1 MKLAVDIE
9 RIVIDDGALV
19 AGRADRIGPLVEAE
33 LERRLRDEPLGST
46 PGARERVHVKPLTAV
61 PDSDEELAR
70 ELAARIVES
79 LGGGAS

>member
-1 MKLAVDIE
+1 VKLAVDIE

-19 AGRADRIGPLVEAE
+19 ADRAERIGPLVEAE
-33 LERRLRDEPLGST
+33 LERRLRHEPLAST
-46 PGARERVHVKPLTAV
+46 PDARERVRVQPLAAV
-61 PDSDEELAR
+61 PNSDEELAR